1 MSKNLL
7 EEAIAEAKTIRE
19 TAIANAREALT
30 ETMTPH
36 FKSMIAAKLEEEF
49 GQEEDEFGTEDIHAD
64 GMTEVEDPT
73 GEEGMEGMD
82 PEEELPAEEPI
93 EEPDLGGEEGMEDD
107 REIGDLSVDEFKD
120 LLKDLLGQMTG
131 EELPAEEPIEEPD
144 PEGEEGM
151 EMEPEGEM
159 QEPGME
165 TGEEEEEEISLDELL
180 REMDQEDETLHESKE
195 KTSVELGKTQKELR
209 STKVQLSEALQAVKK
224 LQGELQEINLLNAKL
239 LYTTK
244 ILKATSLSE
253 SQKVD
258 IVTAFDSADTIKEA
272 KLIYQTVSSRIVEE
286 GKKKA
291 IKKPITESVRR
302 GMASQSTSTPNVTP
316 PAAILSES
324 DKTVRRLQQLAGILK
339 D

>member
-36 FKSMIAAKLEEEF
+36 FKSMITAKLEEEF

-73 GEEGMEGMD
+73 GEEGMD

-180 REMDQEDETLHESKE
+180 REMDQEDETLYESRK
-195 KTSVELGKTQKELR
+195 KTSAELGKTQKELR
-209 STKVQLSEALQAVKK
+209 STKVQLSEALRAVKK

-272 KLIYQTVSSRIVEE
+272 KLIYQTVSNRILQE
-286 GKKKA
+286 GKRKA
-291 IKKPITESVRR
+291 IRKPITENVRR
-302 GMASQSTSTPNVTP
+302 GMASQSTSTPKVTP